1 LKISKIRH
9 SQTQDSQRQ
18 VTLPE
23 LPNPALSNL
32 AITPAATLGNSTLV
46 ATHLTQ
52 NNKNPAFTVA
62 GGKTPSLRI
71 PKIWQVTLP
80 EFLNPALP
88 NCLTYTGGKTPW

>member
-1 LKISKIRH
+1 VKISKIWH
-9 SQTQDSQRQ
+9 LQTQHTQGQ

-23 LPNPALSNL
+23 LLNL
-32 AITPAATLGNSTLV
+32 ALPNYQI
-46 ATHLTQ
+46 HLTE
-52 NNKNPAFTVA
+52 NNKHLAFTVA

-71 PKIWQVTLP
+71 SKIWQVTLP